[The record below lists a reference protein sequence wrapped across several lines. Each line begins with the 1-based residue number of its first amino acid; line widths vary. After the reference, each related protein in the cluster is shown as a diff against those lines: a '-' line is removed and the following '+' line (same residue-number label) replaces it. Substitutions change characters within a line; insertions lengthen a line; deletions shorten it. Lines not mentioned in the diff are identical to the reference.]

1 MTRWVASHPEE
12 LADFGRYPVGT
23 NEKLRSSGDRP
34 DVHFDNGKQRLALEV
49 KTSRCS
55 EDELQRGVYQ
65 AVKYRAILPAE
76 QKATRQVPNG
86 ESVLVC
92 TRAPNAQTRALI
104 KRLQVRFQQVPL
116 EAEEMTPEDLDPAS
130 SAD

>member
-65 AVKYRAILPAE
+65 AVKYRAILRAE

-86 ESVLVC
+86 DSC
-92 TRAPNAQTRALI
+92 WSARALQMR
-104 KRLQVRFQQVPL
+104 KPVH
-116 EAEEMTPEDLDPAS
+116 S
-130 SAD
+130 SNACRCGFSRCRWRQRK